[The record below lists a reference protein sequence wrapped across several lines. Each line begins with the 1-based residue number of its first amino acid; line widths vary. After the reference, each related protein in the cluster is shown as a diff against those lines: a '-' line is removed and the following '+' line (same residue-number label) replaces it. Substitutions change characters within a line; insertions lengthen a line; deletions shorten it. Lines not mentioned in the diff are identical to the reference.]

1 MVQSNQRSLIFLITV
16 LSMPAIFVLHKVLS
30 NDNEGQKMD
39 GLGFRQTHTVS
50 VLSSCL
56 LQLRE

>member
-1 MVQSNQRSLIFLITV
+1 MVQINQRSLIFLITV
-16 LSMPAIFVLHKVLS
+16 LSMPAIFFLYKVLS

-39 GLGFRQTHTVS
+39 GLDFRQTHTVS
-50 VLSSCL
+50 VLSGSL